1 MNFLMRPEIIADV
14 TNYVWYAN
22 PNKAADVF
30 VEAEI
35 LSDTSIYP
43 TDEVMK
49 KLYIMEGRP
58 QDAQRLMTRTWTS
71 VKSGR

>member
-1 MNFLMRPEIIADV
+1 MIVDGI
-14 TNYVWYAN
+14 NYVGYAN
-22 PNKAADVF
+22 PNKAADEF

-35 LSDTSIYP
+35 RNDTSIYP